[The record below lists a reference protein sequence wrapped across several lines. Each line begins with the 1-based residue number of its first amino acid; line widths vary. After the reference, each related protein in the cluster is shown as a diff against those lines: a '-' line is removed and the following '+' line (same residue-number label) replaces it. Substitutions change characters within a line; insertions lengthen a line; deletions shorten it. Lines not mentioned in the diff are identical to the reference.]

1 MRIAWTALVVTA
13 ALAAA
18 VAEAPE
24 ARRQQPR
31 RGDPERVA
39 LHGTATTVGRPFQ
52 GRQGAADRTP
62 TYSVDPYWPKPL
74 PNHWLVGAVAG
85 VAVDARDHVWIVHR
99 PSTLQPNET
108 RAIWKTAPPVLEFD
122 ADGAL
127 VSSWGGPGDGYEWP
141 QLEHGIYVDQ
151 HDRVW
156 IGGGGDKD
164 AQILKFTRDGKFLLQ
179 IGHQGKGRGSND
191 TENLG
196 AAASM
201 IVDPAANE
209 LYVADGYV
217 NHRVIVFDA
226 ETGAYKRHWGAYG
239 KRPDD
244 SYFQKAGERLPGPF
258 SGAVQR
264 EDKPSQYD
272 PDLPPPPQF
281 RIVHAVRI
289 ANDGLVYVCDRTN
302 DRLQVFHKD
311 GTFVREAFLAKRTFG
326 SGSVWDLAFS
336 PDPQQTFMT
345 VIDGTNQQAY
355 VLRRES
361 LEIVDT
367 FGGGG
372 HWAGQFYGAHNIAA
386 NSRGDLFI
394 TETYEGKRVQ
404 KFRYGGNQTS
414 ERAPLV
420 RTGDYTER
428 GLKRSDFPRVRK
440 LADNVFTFEQI
451 DPTKRIVTVNN
462 LIVVTA
468 DGVLVAESQGTVEN
482 TKLLLAA
489 IAKLTPQPVKY
500 VVVGSEHGDHTGG
513 IGAFPPGV
521 TYFAHPFSAPRVKQP
536 TQPVSDRKVLQMGGT
551 EIQILFL
558 GRAHTGGDLEVYLPR
573 EKILFMSEAFINRIF
588 PSMANGYPSEWV
600 ETLKRAEQLE
610 PTWFVPAHGF
620 VDDAPVLRE
629 EERNYRMAL
638 ETIIAEGRF
647 ISANRMLTLPDS
659 TTAAPRIE
667 ISASARP
674 MPVPLSIPL
683 SGPPAV
689 AVGLVRCC
697 AEFAGRRQRPKANA
711 PSRRG
716 AWARGRSSGDSR

>member
-1 MRIAWTALVVTA
+1 MNALQNCRRPPVAQASRPARGRGGSPEGLRYRDASMRNAWSALVVA
-13 ALAAA
+13 IVL
-18 VAEAPE
+18 
-24 ARRQQPR
+24 
-31 RGDPERVA
+31 
-39 LHGTATTVGRPFQ
+39 TTTVVGRPFQ
-52 GRQGAADRTP
+52 GRQREAERPPVYT
-62 TYSVDPYWPKPL
+62 VDPAWPKPL

-85 VAVDARDHVWIVHR
+85 VAVDARDHVWITHR

-108 RAIWKTAPPVLEFD
+108 RAIWKAAPPVLEFD
-122 ADGAL
+122 ADGTL
-127 VSSWGGPGDGYEWP
+127 VSSWGGPGAGYEWP
-141 QLEHGIYVDQ
+141 QLEHGIYVDP

-164 AQILKFTRDGKFLLQ
+164 AQILEFTRDGKFLLQ

-196 AAASM
+196 GAASM

-226 ETGAYKRHWGAYG
+226 QSGAYKRHWGAYG

-244 SYFQKAGERLPGPF
+244 SYFTNAGERLPSPF
-258 SGAVQR
+258 SGAVQH
-264 EDKPSQYD
+264 ENKPSQYD
-272 PDLPPPPQF
+272 PDGPPPPQF

-302 DRLQVFHKD
+302 DRLQVFRKD
-311 GTFVREAFLAKRTFG
+311 GTFVREVFIAKRTFG

-336 PDPQQTFMT
+336 PDPQQTFMA
-345 VIDGTNQQAY
+345 VIDGTNQQVY

-404 KFRYGGNQTS
+404 KFRYAAAGAQSG
-414 ERAPLV
+414 RAPLV

-428 GLKRSDFPRVRK
+428 GLTPADFPRVRK
-440 LADNVFTFEQI
+440 LADNVYTFEQI
-451 DPTKRIVTVNN
+451 DPTKRVVTVNN
-462 LIVVTA
+462 LIVVTT

-482 TKLLLAA
+482 TKRLLAE

-521 TYFAHPFSAPRVKQP
+521 TYFAHPFSAPRIKQP
-536 TQPVSDRKVLQMGGT
+536 TQPVADKKVLQMGGT

-573 EKILFMSEAFINRIF
+573 ERVLFMSEAFINRIF

-600 ETLKRAEQLE
+600 EVLKRAEQLA

-629 EERNYRMAL
+629 EERNYRMAI
-638 ETIIAEGRF
+638 EKIVAEGRRLHDAGTP
-647 ISANRMLTLPDS
+647 IEAAAAGARLEPYDGWTRAAN
-659 TTAAPRIE
+659 
-667 ISASARP
+667 
-674 MPVPLSIPL
+674 
-683 SGPPAV
+683 
-689 AVGLVRCC
+689 
-697 AEFAGRRQRPKANA
+697 NA
-711 PSRRG
+711 PAALQRVYLELDGKLPPMR
-716 AWARGRSSGDSR
+716 